1 MTLRSKP
8 SAVIK
13 RSIVISGHKTS
24 VSLEDPFWVGLK
36 ACAAAG
42 HQTLST
48 YIGAIDIDRKVSN
61 LSSTLRLHVLAQA
74 TAERD
79 ALLETQSKGSRLLPR
94 PDEASLHTGNGFR
107 TA

>member
-1 MTLRSKP
+1 MNARSKP

-24 VSLEDPFWVGLK
+24 VSLEDPFWAGLK

-42 HQTLST
+42 QQTLSV
-48 YIGAIDIDRKVSN
+48 YIGAIDIDRKASN
-61 LSSTLRLHVLAQA
+61 LSSTLRLHVLAHA

-79 ALLETQSKGSRLLPR
+79 ALLETQAQGSRFLPS
-94 PDEASLHTGNGFR
+94 EAAPRIGNGFR
-107 TA
+107 PA